1 MNKINIG
8 SYILKIGGKVE
19 IPSELVAGHN
29 YKVTIEGSVPSFE
42 MSDNENGTF
51 DMTYKL
57 KPIRVELVNE
67 MGVTLK
73 AKDPRSN
80 SNKARSQAL
89 AIHMEKC
96 TNVDFE
102 VFYDA
107 ISAIQRG
114 MANDIADQLIKERGW

>member
-1 MNKINIG
+1 MINSYIIKIN
-8 SYILKIGGKVE
+8 GKVE

-29 YKVTIEGSVPSFE
+29 YKVNIEGSIPSYE
-42 MSDNENGTF
+42 MSDNDNGTF
-51 DMTYKL
+51 DLTYKL
-57 KPIRVELVNE
+57 KPIRVELINE
-67 MGVTLK
+67 LGVTLK

-96 TNVDFE
+96 TNIDFE
-102 VFYDA
+102 AFYDA

-114 MANDIADQLIKERGW
+114 MANDIADQLIKQNNW